1 MLANSVFAVVPNY
14 FKSLAAQPHVQK
26 LVWSSFQAAVP
37 VRRADEMTEEDKQ
50 EEAVDIAE

>member
-26 LVWSSFQAAVP
+26 LVWSSFEAAVP
-37 VRRADEMTEEDKQ
+37 VRRADEMTEEEKQ
-50 EEAVDIAE
+50 EEAEDIAE